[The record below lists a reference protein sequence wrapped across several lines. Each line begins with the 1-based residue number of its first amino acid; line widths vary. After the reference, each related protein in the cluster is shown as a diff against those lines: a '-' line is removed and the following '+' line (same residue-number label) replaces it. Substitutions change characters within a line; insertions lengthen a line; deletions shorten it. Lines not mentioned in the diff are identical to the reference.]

1 MAAKTQFHP
10 EQKWWRSDTVAV
22 VTGANK
28 GIGYGIANLLA
39 EQGLTT
45 VVAARNEEL
54 GRKAVHDLQ
63 ESTGSKSVHFLRLDI
78 TDESS
83 VKHFAASLE
92 AEFGGVTIVVNNAGF
107 AHKGDIFGADEAA
120 FTIGVNYR
128 GTSGLFKILKSDSL
142 RQKVESLSSTQA
154 LDELADDFVTAI
166 KTDKLGSSGWPK
178 SMYGVSKLF
187 ETSYTRILAEQLK
200 SAGVMV
206 NACCPGYVNTD
217 MTSHKGVKT
226 LEEGADTPVW
236 LALMPPGGPSGN
248 LFAERKQIPF

>member
-1 MAAKTQFHP
+1 MTAKAQFHP
-10 EQKWWRSDTVAV
+10 EQKWWRLDTVAV

-28 GIGYGIANLLA
+28 GIGYGIAKLLA

-107 AHKGDIFGADEAA
+107 AHKGDVFGADEAA

-128 GTSGLFKILKSDSL
+128 GT
-142 RQKVESLSSTQA
+142 RQKVESLSTTQA

-178 SMYGVSKLF
+178 SMYGVSKLL

-206 NACCPGYVNTD
+206 NACCPGYVDTD

-236 LALMPPGGPSGN
+236 LALMPPGGPSGK
-248 LFAERKQIPF
+248 LFAERKQISF